1 MKKLMTRE
9 FNLMITEESILQKID
24 SLAFELDQKYQGQE
38 VTLVM
43 ILKGAICF
51 AADLLR
57 RMQTPVI
64 LETVQCKSY
73 GQNGVSRG
81 ELTISGVDSLDI
93 EGKHVLVVDDIFDS
107 GFTLTRV
114 LGTLQSKNPK
124 TLTSAVLLTKQIP
137 RESSLQPDYILF
149 TIENH
154 FVVGYGL
161 DYKEH
166 YRGLRGIYTS
176 KGDFS

>member
-1 MKKLMTRE
+1 MTKK
-9 FNLMITEESILQKID
+9 FIPMITEESILEKID
-24 SLAFELDQKYQGQE
+24 SLALELDQKYQGQE

-43 ILKGAICF
+43 VLKGSICF
-51 AADLLR
+51 ASDLLR

-73 GQNGVSRG
+73 GQNGSLRG
-81 ELTISGVDSLDI
+81 DLSISGVDTLDI

-107 GFTLTRV
+107 GFTLSRV
-114 LGTLQSKNPK
+114 LETLQNKNPK
-124 TLTSAVLLTKQIP
+124 TLTSAVLLAKEIT
-137 RESSLQPDYILF
+137 REHSALPDYILF
-149 TIENH
+149 TIENQ

-176 KGDFS
+176 NGGF

>member
-1 MKKLMTRE
+1 MTKD
-9 FNLMITEESILQKID
+9 FDLMISEESILRKID
-24 SLAFELDQKYQGQE
+24 SLALELDQKYQGQE
-38 VTLVM
+38 VTLIIV
-43 ILKGAICF
+43 LKGSICF

-57 RMQTPVI
+57 RMKTPVI

-73 GQNGVSRG
+73 GQNGIARG
-81 ELTISGVDSLDI
+81 DLTISGLESLDI
-93 EGKHVLVVDDIFDS
+93 KEKHVLVIDDIFDS

-114 LGTLQSKNPK
+114 LNALESKKPK
-124 TLTSAVLLTKQIP
+124 TLISAVLLSKQID
-137 RESSLQPDYILF
+137 RESTIQPDYILF

-166 YRGLRGIYTS
+166 YRALRGIYMC